1 MKRGEIWTVAGGS
14 AYAGK
19 PRPVLVVQTDDFD
32 ATDSITVCLL
42 TTHAIDAPLFRVAI
56 GPTSDN
62 GLNDPSFAMTDKI
75 TTVPRERLG
84 RRLGAVRSTAMAPI
98 NQAMLVF
105 LGLAGV
111 ARGSGTNAKS

>member
-42 TTHAIDAPLFRVAI
+42 TTQAIDAPLFRVAI
-56 GPTSDN
+56 GPTPDN
-62 GLNDPSFAMTDKI
+62 GLNEPSFAMADKI
-75 TTVPRERLG
+75 TTLPRGRLG
-84 RRLGAVRSTAMAPI
+84 KRLGALKPTAMAPV

-111 ARGSGTNAKS
+111 GR